1 MTKLIKKRLMEEKPL
16 STLNKKFIVHT
27 SSKVSKDQFWNKH
40 LQENPFSIDP
50 DTIFFSDLHLHDRK
64 EFSRIDPTTGLNTR
78 LTEGLN
84 ILDQIILI
92 LTEHPK
98 INKVYNLGDVFELK
112 DRVPNHILIEFKER
126 MEDITSRVKLVSLMG
141 NHDFNI
147 QDYPILSLF
156 DWEGSKFI
164 NKAGWDGEIYFIPF
178 QRYWEDFRRN
188 WIEIHKQAMLKPT
201 IICIHQDIPN
211 AVYET
216 GKQIDGIWDLKT
228 DPDILYISG
237 HLHKPQKVHGIQ
249 FLGSPYPIRFSDED
263 SDRYIWLYNSETK
276 QLKPIQLNY
285 SKFVS
290 LEYYGLDFPKKEDL
304 KPIVNNNYVRIIG
317 KVRKEDISNNDRI
330 KIKSELEKLGAK
342 VVVFQTQIEFHSQS
356 KIPNHLIGKSKQEQD
371 KEIIIHYAEENQG
384 NLDLEKLTEM
394 GISVYEDSLN

>member
-1 MTKLIKKRLMEEKPL
+1 MTKIIKKRLVEEDP
-16 STLNKKFIVHT
+16 FI
-27 SSKVSKDQFWNKH
+27 
-40 LQENPFSIDP
+40 SINP

-64 EFSRIDPTTGLNTR
+64 EFSRIDPKTGLNTR
-78 LTEGLN
+78 LAEGLN
-84 ILDQIILI
+84 ILDQITLI
-92 LTEHPK
+92 LVEHPE
-98 INKVYNLGDVFELK
+98 IDQVYNLGDVFELK
-112 DRVPNHILIEFKER
+112 DRVPNHILIEFKTR
-126 MEDITSRVKLVSLMG
+126 MEDITSRVKFVSSMG

-147 QDYPILSLF
+147 QDYPTLSLF
-156 DWEGSKFI
+156 DWESFKFV
-164 NKAGWDGEIYFIPF
+164 NKAEWDGDVYFIPF
-178 QRYWEDFRRN
+178 RRYWEDFRRN
-188 WIEIHKQAMLKPT
+188 WIEIHKQPIKPT
-201 IICIHQDIPN
+201 IICIHQDIPD

-216 GKQIDGIWDLKT
+216 GKRIDGIWDLKT

-263 SDRYIWLYNSETK
+263 SDRYIWLYNSHTK
-276 QLKPIQLNY
+276 QLKPLQLNY

-304 KPIVNNNYVRIIG
+304 KSIVNNNYVRIIG

-384 NLDLEKLTEM
+384 NLNLEKLTEM